1 MDINKIIELYLLLNT
16 CLLAS
21 NCIKIE
27 KCAIWN
33 KISKCFRLSRNN
45 THCYETK
52 PNGTYCCTESLIFN
66 DFYMDD
72 NSEINFEKCISY
84 SENEHN
90 KFVHKVFV
98 LLMGLSIS
106 IPIGIIICCCCT
118 HQFDIEKQEDG
129 LIVVAVENIPN
140 SPPSTAIALTRTRSL
155 RSNSSLNRSN
165 STPTK
170 RRSNVMETLFN
181 LDTPSEAKALT
192 RTRSLRSN
200 SSSNRRDSTPT
211 RRTDSLVPPTR
222 RRDSLVPKT
231 RRPKPRPKSFNL
243 HTSRALAEISTQNLQ
258 IYSSLDRS
266 NSSLTRKDSQS
277 LTPCFLK

>member
-1 MDINKIIELYLLLNT
+1 MDIDKIIELYLLLNN
-16 CLLAS
+16 CFLAS
-21 NCIKIE
+21 NGIEIE

-52 PNGTYCCTESLIFN
+52 PNGTYCCTEALVFN
-66 DFYMDD
+66 DFSMDD
-72 NSEINFEKCISY
+72 SSEINFEKCISY
-84 SENEHN
+84 SESEHN

-98 LLMGLSIS
+98 LLMGLSFS

-118 HQFDIEKQEDG
+118 HKFDIKKQEDG

-155 RSNSSLNRSN
+155 RSNSSLHRSN

-192 RTRSLRSN
+192 PKRRTDSLAP
-200 SSSNRRDSTPT
+200 PT
-211 RRTDSLVPPTR
+211 RRTDSLVA
-222 RRDSLVPKT
+222 KT

-258 IYSSLDRS
+258 IFSSLDRS